1 MPEKARVIRR
11 RIASVTNTK
20 KITRTMEMVAT
31 SKLLRAQAKV
41 VGSGPYMETL
51 REIMSRLALMDVD
64 TSAYPLFEER
74 EPKCVLLMLMTS
86 DRGLC
91 GGYNVNLFR
100 KGREIYEREVAAG
113 REVKLWVVGRKG
125 ASALK
130 FRGIPFERSIVGLT
144 DRPGFTDARS
154 MAKDLL
160 EPFLS
165 GEVDRVLI
173 VWPQFVSLG
182 KQPPSELQL
191 APIPKPEVEE
201 SAEARDFLFEPN
213 PKVILGQLLPL
224 YIENMVYRVLAEA
237 VAAEL
242 ISRRI
247 AMKLATDN
255 AEKMVKNLT
264 LQANKAR
271 QAQITQELSEILS
284 GSEALK

>member
-64 TSAYPLFEER
+64 TSVYPLFEER
-74 EPKCVLLMLMTS
+74 EAKKVLLLIMTS

-100 KGREIYEREVAAG
+100 KGQEVYEREIAAG
-113 REVKLWVVGRKG
+113 REVKLWIVGRKG
-125 ASALK
+125 TSALK
-130 FRGIPFERSIVGLT
+130 FRGIPFDRSIVGLT
-144 DRPGFTDARS
+144 DRPGFEDARS
-154 MAKDLL
+154 MAKNLL
-160 EPFLS
+160 EPFLA

-173 VWPQFVSLG
+173 IWPQFVSLG

-201 SAEARDFLFEPN
+201 SAEERDFIFEPN
-213 PKVILGQLLPL
+213 PEVILGQLLPL
-224 YIENMVYRVLAEA
+224 YIENMVYRVLTEA

-255 AEKMVKNLT
+255 AEKMVKTLT

>member
-1 MPEKARVIRR
+1 MPENSRVIRR
-11 RIASVTNTK
+11 KIASVTNTK

-31 SKLLRAQAKV
+31 SKLVRAQAKV

-51 REIMSRLALMDVD
+51 RGIMSRLALMDVD

-74 EPKCVLLMLMTS
+74 EAKKVLLMIMTS

-91 GGYNVNLFR
+91 GGYNSNLFR
-100 KGREIYEREVAAG
+100 MGREVYQRELDAG

-125 ASALK
+125 RDALK
-130 FRGIPFERSIVGLT
+130 FRGIPFDRAIIELT
-144 DRPGFTDARS
+144 DRPGFADART
-154 MAKDLL
+154 MAQELL

-165 GEVDRVLI
+165 GEVDRVLLI
-173 VWPQFVSLG
+173 WPQFISYG
-182 KQPPSELQL
+182 RQPPSELQL

-201 SAEARDFLFEPN
+201 GSEERDFLFEPD
-213 PKVILGQLLPL
+213 PETILGQLLPL
-224 YIENMVYRVLAEA
+224 YIENMVYRVLTES

-242 ISRRI
+242 IARRI

-255 AEKMVKNLT
+255 ADKMVKSLT
-264 LQANKAR
+264 RQFNKAR
-271 QAQITQELSEILS
+271 QAQITQELSEILG